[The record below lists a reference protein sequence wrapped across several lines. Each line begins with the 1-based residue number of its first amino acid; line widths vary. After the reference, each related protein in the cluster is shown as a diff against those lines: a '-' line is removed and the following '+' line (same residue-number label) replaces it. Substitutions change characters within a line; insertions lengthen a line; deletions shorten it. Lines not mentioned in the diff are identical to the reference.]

1 MNLFF
6 TLLAFLAGGASVALL
21 AISLVSTPAV
31 VRLRRDVADA
41 ALPLALA
48 VAATC
53 TAGSLY
59 YSEVM
64 DYTPCKL
71 CWFQRICMYPLVVLF
86 TVAVARKDRGIHHY
100 ALPLSVIGGAISIYH
115 YQLQRLPQQQSAVCA
130 IEAPCTAKE
139 VEQFGF
145 VTIPM
150 MALTGFALIG
160 TLMFSVRAASRIP
173 LTDQEAS

>member
-6 TLLAFLAGGASVALL
+6 TLLAFLAGGAAVALL
-21 AISLVSTPAV
+21 VLSLVSAPAV
-31 VRLRRDVADA
+31 LRLRRDVADA

-64 DYTPCKL
+64 HYTPCKL

-86 TVAVARKDRGIHHY
+86 TVAVARKDRGIRFY
-100 ALPLSVIGGAISIYH
+100 ALPLSLIGGAISIYH
-115 YQLQRLPQQQSAVCA
+115 YQLQRFPQQHSAVCT

-150 MALTGFALIG
+150 MALAGFTLIAA
-160 TLMFSVRAASRIP
+160 LMFCLHVASRTP